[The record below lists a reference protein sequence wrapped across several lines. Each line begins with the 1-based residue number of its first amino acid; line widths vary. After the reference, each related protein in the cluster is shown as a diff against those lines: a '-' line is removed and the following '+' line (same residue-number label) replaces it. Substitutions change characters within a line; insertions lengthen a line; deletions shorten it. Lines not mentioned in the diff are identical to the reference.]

1 MATGPFPVCAG
12 APPALVEGLPVEAW
26 FSRLKDRHERNNI
39 EEWGEPCKGAVPC
52 KMTARNQA
60 PRWWFELEIFS
71 SQWRHILCHQVFQEK
86 CTWYGG
92 RGCFLRVVHVKN
104 EGSTV
109 TATPSTTPASA
120 SASRAVC
127 FVYKLATREGLYTLL
142 TSSPMTEEPVITPPP
157 TPPPCECL
165 AAAHGDV
172 EVRIDRDGNPHTEA
186 CFCSYYGAEG
196 EQRWASASPAAP
208 LNHGGA

>member
-1 MATGPFPVCAG
+1 M
-12 APPALVEGLPVEAW
+12 
-26 FSRLKDRHERNNI
+26 KDRHERSNI
-39 EEWGEPCKGAVPC
+39 EEWGKPCKGAAFC
-52 KMTARNQA
+52 TMTAKNQA

-71 SQWRHILCHQVFQEK
+71 SQWRHILCHQVFHQG
-86 CTWYGG
+86 CTRYGG
-92 RGCFLRVVHVKN
+92 RECFLRVVHVKN

-109 TATPSTTPASA
+109 TAMPSITPGSA
-120 SASRAVC
+120 STSRAVC
-127 FVYKLATREGLYTLL
+127 FVYKLATRDGLYQLL
-142 TSSPMTEEPVITPPP
+142 TGSPMIEEPVITTPPA
-157 TPPPCECL
+157 PPPCECH

-208 LNHGGA
+208 LNHSGA